1 MKVLVVI
8 LFVVLS
14 QSVHADG
21 IDRIHVLLNGKP
33 IFMTDNSNQKISYSI
48 SSGDT
53 LVFDAWTDWDMLEKA
68 TLTLKSHSWND
79 EIKLNQIINN
89 EFGAQFIYIVKEADL
104 MIEFDVFLNYNIP
117 KFEPRYFLSIKKGI
131 IQ

>member
-1 MKVLVVI
+1 
-8 LFVVLS
+8 
-14 QSVHADG
+14 
-21 IDRIHVLLNGKP
+21 
-33 IFMTDNSNQKISYSI
+33 MTDNSNQKISYSI